1 MTGHSIR
8 VENMESIGNFNGVI
22 IEESLE
28 NIGVLENVAIISTR
42 VEPVTEK
49 HKAPWLSRW
58 ILHSVEVEAGEADK
72 IADEIQESLTVSI
85 RVRGTP
91 VSRMNRTST
100 LFSPKRYFWSI
111 DVVLNSTTMQNTM
124 VYLLE
129 FRSIRSIFIR
139 QWESGNG

>member
-49 HKAPWLSRW
+49 HKAP
-58 ILHSVEVEAGEADK
+58 
-72 IADEIQESLTVSI
+72 
-85 RVRGTP
+85 
-91 VSRMNRTST
+91 
-100 LFSPKRYFWSI
+100 
-111 DVVLNSTTMQNTM
+111 
-124 VYLLE
+124 
-129 FRSIRSIFIR
+129 
-139 QWESGNG
+139 

>member
-49 HKAPWLSRW
+49 HTPLALP
-58 ILHSVEVEAGEADK
+58 ADFALRGSGGRRSGQNGGRDTR
-72 IADEIQESLTVSI
+72 IA
-85 RVRGTP
+85 RP
-91 VSRMNRTST
+91 
-100 LFSPKRYFWSI
+100 
-111 DVVLNSTTMQNTM
+111 
-124 VYLLE
+124 
-129 FRSIRSIFIR
+129 
-139 QWESGNG
+139 

>member
-49 HKAPWLSRW
+49 HTPSGSPGGFCTPWKWRQ
-58 ILHSVEVEAGEADK
+58 AK
-72 IADEIQESLTVSI
+72 
-85 RVRGTP
+85 
-91 VSRMNRTST
+91 RT
-100 LFSPKRYFWSI
+100 K
-111 DVVLNSTTMQNTM
+111 
-124 VYLLE
+124 
-129 FRSIRSIFIR
+129 
-139 QWESGNG
+139 